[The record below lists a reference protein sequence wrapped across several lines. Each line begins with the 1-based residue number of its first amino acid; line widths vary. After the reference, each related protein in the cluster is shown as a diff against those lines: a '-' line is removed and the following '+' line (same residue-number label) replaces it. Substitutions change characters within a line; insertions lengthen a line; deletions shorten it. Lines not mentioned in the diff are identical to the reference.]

1 MSGKLLLFIT
11 RITLICV
18 LFQGCGGAFA
28 SAINEANQ
36 RPQAPLPPQTVVN
49 PPSDLNSTYPGVPNQ
64 PTAPKSFK
72 KPDVK
77 DAFHCERQFLYKGRT
92 YGCDSFVQRDAER
105 LRLIVADV
113 PESTQEIDVYQRNR
127 KNVKRAAYV
136 GSMGLLIFLG
146 GLFVSRSFTD
156 SNGNIDQTGNAI
168 RLYSAIGGLG
178 LTIASV
184 GVGFGLLYKNE
195 SHIDNAV
202 KFHNEA
208 HPNTPITLQFS
219 KELNL

>member
-28 SAINEANQ
+28 SAINEATQ
-36 RPQAPLPPQTVVN
+36 HPQATLPPQTVVN
-49 PPSDLNSTYPGVPNQ
+49 PPPDLNSTYPGVPNQ
-64 PTAPKSFK
+64 PTAPKPFK

-77 DAFHCERQFLYKGRT
+77 DPFHCDRQFLYKGQT
-92 YGCDSFVQRDAER
+92 YGCDSFVQRDGER

-113 PESTQEIDVYQRNR
+113 PASTQEIDDYQRNR

-136 GSMGLLIFLG
+136 GSMGLLIFIG
-146 GLFVSRSFTD
+146 GFLLSRSFTNPD
-156 SNGNIDQTGNAI
+156 GSLTDTGRSI
-168 RLYSAIGGLG
+168 RIAGFGGLG